1 MQRKQAAMQQPPQD
15 LATLL
20 FRMSTMDK
28 DITALQAQLGSYEP
42 SREADL
48 KLQRINDALGRL
60 STELIKI
67 TDYVSAEFAK
77 INTRL
82 DTQDKEAKQRDDATK
97 ESQSKFQ
104 IKMLWFFATTVIG
117 IGAGIV
123 VIVGG
128 RLFTP

>member
-1 MQRKQAAMQQPPQD
+1 MQQPPQD